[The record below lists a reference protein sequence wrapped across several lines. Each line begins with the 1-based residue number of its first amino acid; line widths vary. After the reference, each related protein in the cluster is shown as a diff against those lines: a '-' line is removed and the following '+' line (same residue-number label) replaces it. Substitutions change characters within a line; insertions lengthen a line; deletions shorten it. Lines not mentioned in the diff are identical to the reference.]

1 MTSFP
6 AHQARAF
13 NYWLYGTSSLIILTL
28 IAMGSITLS
37 YLKSIQNNKKA
48 LIHCY
53 SQQQELIQTKQYLAQ
68 LEFNESNRNNSQEV
82 NTSAEAILANLNHL
96 TELLDEDTRLNTF
109 QMNNQNMRIVGQ
121 SNSIEQALAF
131 YTKLSESDHFNT
143 LHLVSIRPHEELT
156 EFVING
162 QV

>member
-1 MTSFP
+1 MFT
-6 AHQARAF
+6 
-13 NYWLYGTSSLIILTL
+13 YWLYGTGSLIILTL

-37 YLKSIQNNKKA
+37 YLKSIQYNKKA

-68 LEFNESNRNNSQEV
+68 LQSNESNRSNSQEV
-82 NTSAEAILANLNHL
+82 NTSVDAILANLNHL
-96 TELLDEDTRLNTF
+96 TQLLDENTRLNTF
-109 QMNNQNMRIVGQ
+109 QMNNQNMHIVGQ
-121 SNSIEQALAF
+121 SNSMTNALAF

-156 EFVING
+156 EFIINANI
-162 QV
+162 